1 MTALAHEHA
10 VPVDVRGLSFA
21 HLRSLTDAGG
31 LYEHAKGS
39 MPRPEHGYCLDDV
52 ARALVV
58 VCREPGSAL
67 DDLREQ
73 YLSFVLAAQDP
84 DGRFHNRRQTDLSW
98 SDEPSVEDCWGRAL
112 WGLGTAV
119 ARTPGLRVR
128 ALSAF
133 DDGARLRS
141 PHRRAMAFAALGAA
155 EVLAVLPQHDAAK
168 RLIVDAAAAI
178 GRPTL
183 DKAWP
188 WPEPRLSYANAALP
202 DALLAAGV
210 ALDAPG
216 LVADG
221 LGLLSWLLDQQTRD
235 GRLSMVPV
243 GGRGPGETEPGFDQQ
258 PIEVAALADAC
269 ARAHLIARRQQW
281 ATGIELAAA
290 WFGGANDSGASL
302 FGPDGGG
309 CDGLER
315 AGRNENQGAESTLA
329 LLSTLQQARNATARA
344 SGGPQS
350 PTTV

>member
-1 MTALAHEHA
+1 MIGTAGQLSAA
-10 VPVDVRGLSFA
+10 VDVPAPNFA

-31 LYEHAKGS
+31 LYEHANGS
-39 MPRPEHGYCLDDV
+39 APRPEHGYCVDDV

-58 VCREPGSAL
+58 VCREPGTAL

-84 DGRFHNRRQTDLSW
+84 AGAFHNRRRTDLSW

-119 ARTPGLRVR
+119 ARSSELRVR

-133 DDGARLRS
+133 DRGARLRS

-155 EVLAVLPQHDAAK
+155 EVLSVSPGHDGAN
-168 RLIVDAAAAI
+168 RLIIAAAAAI

-221 LGLLSWLLDQQTRD
+221 LGLLSWLLDEQTRD
-235 GRLSMVPV
+235 GHLSMVSA
-243 GGRGPGETEPGFDQQ
+243 GGRGPGEKAPGFDQQ

-269 ARAHLIARRQQW
+269 ARAHVIARRPRW
-281 ATGIELAAA
+281 ATAIELAAA
-290 WFGGANDSGASL
+290 WFGGANDSGTSL
-302 FGPDGGG
+302 HGPDGGG
-309 CDGLER
+309 CDGLEPT
-315 AGRNENQGAESTLA
+315 GRNENQGAESTLA
-329 LLSTLQQARNATARA
+329 LLSTLQQVRYTAAFA
-344 SGGPQS
+344 S
-350 PTTV
+350 

>member
-1 MTALAHEHA
+1 MTAPPRAAA
-10 VPVDVRGLSFA
+10 VPVDVPSFA

-31 LYEHAKGS
+31 LYEHAEGGT
-39 MPRPEHGYCLDDV
+39 PRREHGYCLDDV

-58 VCREPGSAL
+58 VCREPGGAL
-67 DDLREQ
+67 EDLREQ
-73 YLSFVLAAQDP
+73 YLSFVIAAQDP
-84 DGRFHNRRQTDLSW
+84 DGRFHNRRATDLSW

-119 ARTPGLRVR
+119 ARTPDLRVR
-128 ALSAF
+128 ALAAF
-133 DDGARLRS
+133 DSGARLRS
-141 PHRRAMAFAALGAA
+141 PYPRAMAFAALGAA
-155 EVLAVLPQHDAAK
+155 EVLAVLPSHDGAR
-168 RLIVDAAAAI
+168 RLITAAAAAV

-188 WPEPRLSYANAALP
+188 WPEPRLSYANAVLP
-202 DALLAAGV
+202 DALLAAGA

-221 LGLLSWLLDQQTRD
+221 LGLLGWLLDVQTSD
-235 GRLSMVPV
+235 GHLSIVPV
-243 GGRGPGETEPGFDQQ
+243 GGRGPGETGPGFDQQ

-269 ARAHLIARRQQW
+269 ARAHLIARRQRW

-290 WFGGANDSGASL
+290 WFRGANDSGTSL
-302 FGPDGGG
+302 YGQDGGG

-329 LLSTLQQARNATARA
+329 LLSTVQQARQLAARA
-344 SGGPQS
+344 W
-350 PTTV
+350 

>member
-1 MTALAHEHA
+1 MSAPSREAVVSVD
-10 VPVDVRGLSFA
+10 VPVPSFT

-31 LYEHAKGS
+31 VYEHANGTA
-39 MPRPEHGYCLDDV
+39 PRPVHGYCLDDV

-58 VCREPGSAL
+58 VCREPGTAV

-73 YLSFVLAAQDP
+73 YLSFVVDAQDR
-84 DGRFHNRRQTDLSW
+84 DGRFHNRRRIDLSW

-119 ARTPGLRVR
+119 ARSPDLRVR
-128 ALSAF
+128 ALEAF
-133 DDGARLRS
+133 NRGARLRS

-155 EVLAVLPQHDAAK
+155 EVLAALPSHDGAK
-168 RLIVDAAAAI
+168 RLIIAAAAVI

-202 DALLAAGV
+202 DALLAAGA
-210 ALDAPG
+210 ALDAPD

-221 LGLLSWLLDQQTRD
+221 LGLLGWLLDQQTRD
-235 GRLSMVPV
+235 GHLSVVPS

-269 ARAHLIARRQQW
+269 ARAHLVARRPRW
-281 ATGIELAAA
+281 AVGIRLAAA
-290 WFGGANDSGASL
+290 WFGGANDSGVSL
-302 FGPDGGG
+302 YGQEGGG
-309 CDGLER
+309 CDGLESV
-315 AGRNENQGAESTLA
+315 GRNENQGAESTLA
-329 LLSTLQQARNATARA
+329 LLSTLQQARSTASA
-344 SGGPQS
+344 
-350 PTTV
+350 